1 MKDPNDFFSADFFA
15 FDFRNDLSC
24 PVCQALLVAQRTGR
38 PPVYCSNAC
47 KMKAYR
53 VRASVTKPRHTTGSV
68 TEYAAYRV
76 GGQ

>member
-15 FDFRNDLSC
+15 FDLRNGLSC
-24 PVCQALLVAQRTGR
+24 PVCQGLLVVPRTGR

-53 VRASVTKPRHTTGSV
+53 IRASVTKH
-68 TEYAAYRV
+68 AACGV
-76 GGQ
+76 GG